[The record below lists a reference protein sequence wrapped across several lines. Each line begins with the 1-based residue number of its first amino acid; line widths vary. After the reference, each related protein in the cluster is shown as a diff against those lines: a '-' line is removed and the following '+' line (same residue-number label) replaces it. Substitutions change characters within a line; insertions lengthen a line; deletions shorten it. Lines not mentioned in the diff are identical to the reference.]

1 MVTPCEDGALA
12 RIYRRGT
19 LGLRPAW
26 ILEGVWCPKS
36 RVVHEKMRGFDRL
49 RPHGLRHG
57 WTAFLLRMEGQFGMV
72 YTATH

>member
-19 LGLRPAW
+19 LGLRTAW
-26 ILEGVWCPKS
+26 IS

-49 RPHGLRHG
+49 RPHGLRPG

-72 YTATH
+72 YTVTH